1 MSTCP
6 TSGAVT
12 PRRPGKDRHHQA
24 AGSGPPERAHRR
36 LVERL
41 AALGLADQ
49 PVEPWEDVEDPA
61 GGEDEAYVSCAKELS
76 VLCAELM
83 PRLT

>member
-12 PRRPGKDRHHQA
+12 PRRPGRTVTIKRLVRDLPT
-24 AGSGPPERAHRR
+24 GPPS